1 MCYNGKLYHENA
13 GTLHN
18 GVERIHDYS
27 SQKLNSII
35 ENQANLFASHFLL
48 PSEAFANS
56 LLSTSLDYYMD
67 LKKHWKV
74 SIQAMIYKTFSL
86 NLINE
91 DQKLYLNKKISW
103 NNWRT
108 KEPYDDEM
116 PLEKPIQMKQVYQMI
131 VDNDVVSR
139 NELNVSFQLPRN
151 ELEKI
156 IGVSISGPDDEN
168 QSPILKLIK

>member
-1 MCYNGKLYHENA
+1 
-13 GTLHN
+13 
-18 GVERIHDYS
+18 
-27 SQKLNSII
+27 
-35 ENQANLFASHFLL
+35 
-48 PSEAFANS
+48 
-56 LLSTSLDYYMD
+56 MD

-103 NNWRT
+103 NKWRT